1 MKWKHGIAVLLLV
14 IGGLCPNPCF
24 GSDDGDSGGFSAGRE
39 SAEGGDFK
47 TMDSMFSLYQP
58 YLENIS
64 AYQPIYFLA
73 GTDPEESKFQIS
85 LKYRLLTPD
94 KSIVKK
100 YPWSK
105 NFFLAY
111 TQTSFW
117 DLDAASQPFK
127 DTSYK
132 PELFFRSDSLYKGG
146 PGTSRLFVQTGFRHE
161 SNGRGGLDSR
171 STNFAYIQP
180 IYIFFHESTQTGFQI
195 APTFW
200 TYVGNDDRTNPDLD
214 RYRGYFDLEIKAGR
228 ADRLVLE
235 SHLRWA
241 AEGGSLQLDA
251 SYPLHRLLPID
262 IDVYLHAQYVNGLAE
277 SLLNYR
283 ERTRAV
289 RLGISMVR

>member
-1 MKWKHGIAVLLLV
+1 MKWKHGIAAFLLV
-14 IGGLCPNPCF
+14 IGVLCPVPCF
-24 GSDDGDSGGFSAGRE
+24 GADDAKSGAFSSDRE
-39 SAEGGDFK
+39 SLLDDYQS
-47 TMDSMFSLYQP
+47 MDSMFSLYQP

-64 AYQPIYFLA
+64 AYQPIYFLV

-85 LKYRLLTPD
+85 LKYRLLNPG
-94 KSIVKK
+94 KNIVKK

-117 DLDAASQPFK
+117 NLDAASQPFK

-132 PELFFRSDSLYKGG
+132 PELFFRSGSIYSGG
-146 PGTSRLFVQTGFRHE
+146 PDTSRLFVQTGFRHE
-161 SNGRGGLDSR
+161 SNGRGAQDSR

-180 IYIFFHESTQTGFQI
+180 IYFFFHESTRTDFQI
-195 APTFW
+195 APAFW
-200 TYVGNDDRTNPDLD
+200 AYVGNDDRTNPDLD

-241 AEGGSLQLDA
+241 AEGGSLQIDA
-251 SYPLHRLLPID
+251 TYPLHRLLPID
-262 IDVYLHAQYVNGLAE
+262 IDVYLHAQYANGLAE
-277 SLLNYR
+277 SLLNYWD
-283 ERTRAV
+283 RTRAV